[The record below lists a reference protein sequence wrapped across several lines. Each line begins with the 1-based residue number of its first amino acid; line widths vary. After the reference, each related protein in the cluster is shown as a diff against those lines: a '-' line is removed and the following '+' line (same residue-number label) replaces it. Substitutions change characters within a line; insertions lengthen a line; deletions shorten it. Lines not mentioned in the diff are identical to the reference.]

1 MNQYKYIVALLA
13 ACLLAPV
20 VAAAQAI
27 ASLSIGE
34 RDFRV
39 PLGNT
44 LENWSTLQRLHV
56 PSRLL
61 VWPDAWHWI
70 TKPED
75 SRHFYEEVHHWLAT
89 YLKNAAPVEK

>member
-1 MNQYKYIVALLA
+1 M
-13 ACLLAPV
+13 
-20 VAAAQAI
+20 
-27 ASLSIGE
+27 SIGE

-44 LENWSTLQRLHV
+44 LEAWSVAQRQKV

-75 SRHFYEEVHHWLAT
+75 SRQFYKEVQAWLGH
-89 YLKNAAPVEK
+89 YLLDTPKAGEGPVEAQQ